1 MRFRVSPLSYF
12 ASRNHR
18 ILVNCKLAE
27 KKTKIVLIKDEG
39 LITAMDAI
47 CPHSGGPL
55 ENGVVEAVLEDLEDF
70 GSNGCQGSVK
80 SGGKSKALVCPW
92 HSYRFDLSSGRSLD
106 DEIFTASVYP
116 VHVDLEDDVY
126 LELPDHGSLI
136 ESIRVFTVD
145 HPLDEVPQ
153 LSANLAN
160 LSTTEATATENES
173 VDEIV
178 DRLKGMP
185 LFDWC
190 LAILGCENAEN
201 KVQLTLELQK
211 RWTSNEI
218 TQIKSKDSSTT
229 KVPDRPA
236 RNKDLEFVDP
246 SKVKR
251 RGKGSG
257 LTSRITILHALANV
271 EQWAIDLAID
281 IMCRFSTE
289 SFQSPDGVNFPIADQ
304 REFFT
309 DFIKVAAEEA
319 KHFTY
324 LVERLNALGAK
335 YGDLPCHQGL
345 WDAATQTK
353 DSLMARLAI
362 VHMVRLHITY
372 NLKLY
377 F

>member
-1 MRFRVSPLSYF
+1 MRFRVSALSAF
-12 ASRNHR
+12 ASHNHR
-18 ILVNCKLAE
+18 ILVKLAD

-39 LITAMDAI
+39 LITAMDAT

-55 ENGVVEAVLEDLEDF
+55 ENGVVEAVLLDDLEDI
-70 GSNGCQGSVK
+70 GSNGCRGVVK
-80 SGGKSKALVCPW
+80 AGGKSKALVCPW
-92 HSYRFDLSSGRSLD
+92 HSYRFHLKSGVSLD
-106 DEIFTASVYP
+106 DDIFRASVYP
-116 VHVDLEDDVY
+116 VHVDLEDDIY
-126 LELPDHGSLI
+126 LELPDPDII
-136 ESIRVFTVD
+136 ESILVFTVD
-145 HPLDEVPQ
+145 HALDEVPQ
-153 LSANLAN
+153 LSANLAD
-160 LSTTEATATENES
+160 LSTTAAATTEKEKES
-173 VDEIV
+173 IDQIL
-178 DRLKGMP
+178 DRLKGMS

-190 LAILGCENAEN
+190 LAILGCENAEK
-201 KVQLTLELQK
+201 KVRLTLELQR

-218 TQIKSKDSSTT
+218 IQIKREDSSTSM
-229 KVPDRPA
+229 VPDRPA

-289 SFQSPDGVNFPIADQ
+289 SFQSPDGVDFPIADQ

-362 VHMVRLHITY
+362 VHMVSLHTS
-372 NLKLY
+372 
-377 F
+377 